1 MLHKGYNTENKIV
14 ISLQLGDL
22 GLNKYRLMRKYKI
35 FLSKTFLV
43 QGSLFFNISNER
55 VEMNFVGLKNVKF
68 PIYKP
73 KHAL

>member
-22 GLNKYRLMRKYKI
+22 GLNKYRLMQKYKI
-35 FLSKTFLV
+35 FLSRTFLV
-43 QGSLFFNISNER
+43 QGPLFFNISNEK
-55 VEMNFVGLKNVKF
+55 VEMNFVGLKNVKL

-73 KHAL
+73 TNVL